1 MTILKFEFKKLIK
14 NKVNFIIMLGILLL
28 TMVSILVPNYSAE
41 SELDYF
47 RSELS
52 TNKSVYNELKDTPE
66 AEVVVADTQEVIGY
80 LDSLIS
86 SLETGMYEDAL
97 QYELKFQNKLYED
110 MRAGRLVGGVS
121 HIEQERTVSEL
132 DYLYTNGYSKNREV
146 STFEFPLA
154 NYLLFLFSSGI
165 FPSLLILMAISLLVS
180 QLITYDSRK
189 NTYHLIS
196 ILPTKISAL
205 NVSKYIMTSLFTL
218 VSILLPILIMSII
231 VLIKN
236 GVGNTNYPISR
247 IIENRS
253 VEIMTTTSF
262 VSQNIVFIILW
273 TLTITSAS
281 LLLYQFSGNTFLHV
295 IFSLTF
301 IILSQFD
308 VFASLLGDQNNT
320 LLGYLPT
327 SYVDFQTV
335 ITGGNGYYPLSA
347 NNINFSNGVI
357 SLIFT
362 SVLCLVVS
370 TIVSV
375 VRKNKTNSLF

>member
-1 MTILKFEFKKLIK
+1 
-14 NKVNFIIMLGILLL
+14 
-28 TMVSILVPNYSAE
+28 
-41 SELDYF
+41 
-47 RSELS
+47 
-52 TNKSVYNELKDTPE
+52 
-66 AEVVVADTQEVIGY
+66 
-80 LDSLIS
+80 
-86 SLETGMYEDAL
+86 
-97 QYELKFQNKLYED
+97 
-110 MRAGRLVGGVS
+110 
-121 HIEQERTVSEL
+121 
-132 DYLYTNGYSKNREV
+132 
-146 STFEFPLA
+146 
-154 NYLLFLFSSGI
+154 
-165 FPSLLILMAISLLVS
+165 
-180 QLITYDSRK
+180 
-189 NTYHLIS
+189 
-196 ILPTKISAL
+196 
-205 NVSKYIMTSLFTL
+205 
-218 VSILLPILIMSII
+218 
-231 VLIKN
+231 
-236 GVGNTNYPISR
+236 
-247 IIENRS
+247 
-253 VEIMTTTSF
+253 MTTTSF